1 MLFLIPLVGLLAP
14 CLAFKARSPNLMSL
28 IPRDDYIPSNPGDY
42 SGCAVD
48 PSIGPPITMLDMDSG
63 APLINRG
70 GIAVLQ
76 TTLEDDVGTF
86 ETDNTFQTYNLGAV
100 DLAYTDSTGTYYLA
114 IYDTGAV
121 GYEGTSSGGQIY
133 VPSAL
138 TGKGNYITTV
148 WVLDCDGVLTPILD
162 NATEY
167 IFQYDTPSNTI
178 LAVTSD
184 VSSTFS
190 KRGFGD
196 RLVKWAG
203 DKAGGT
209 NTHQN
214 DGDEPRC
221 GSGQTSSVAAGA
233 PPSIPNGCGA
243 ANKYHPPQF
252 TVDLTPCCNQHDSC
266 YDDCVSGFLDCNN
279 ALHACMLNTC
289 ETTYGVNGTTP
300 GTIKGSWCRNV
311 ADVYYDLISSIS
323 GRNSFDDA
331 QAERCVCNCDDPLDT
346 WCLCRVNPP
355 PPESQQC
362 TAQNCCKDP
371 SKESCKCCFGL
382 C

>member
-1 MLFLIPLVGLLAP
+1 MLFLVLLVGLFTP

-42 SGCAVD
+42 GGCAVD
-48 PSIGPPITMLDMDSG
+48 PFGPPITMLEMDLG

-70 GIAVLQ
+70 GVAVLQ
-76 TTLEDDVGTF
+76 TSLDDDVGTF

-121 GYEGTSSGGQIY
+121 GYEGTSSGGQVY

-178 LAVTSD
+178 LTVTSD
-184 VSSTFS
+184 ASSTFS

-196 RLVKWAG
+196 TILQWLG
-203 DKAGGT
+203 NQAGGT
-209 NTHQN
+209 NIHQN
-214 DGDEPRC
+214 DGDQPRC
-221 GSGQTSSVAAGA
+221 DSDQTSSVAAGA
-233 PPSIPNGCGA
+233 PPNTPNGCGS
-243 ANKYHPPQF
+243 ANGFHPPQF
-252 TVDLTPCCNQHDSC
+252 TADFTPCCNQHDIC
-266 YDDCVSGFLDCNN
+266 YGDCVSGFLNCNN
-279 ALHACMLNTC
+279 AFHACMLNTC

-300 GTIKGSWCRNV
+300 STIKGSWCRNV
-311 ADVYYDLISSIS
+311 ADSYYDFVSSTS
-323 GRNSFDDA
+323 GRNAFDAA
-331 QAERCVCNCDDPLDT
+331 QAERCVCNCDPLDT
-346 WCLCRVNPP
+346 FCLCDHNGPP
-355 PPESQQC
+355 PDQDCSPE
-362 TAQNCCKDP
+362 NCCGSDGP
-371 SKESCKCCFGL
+371 FKESCMCCLVG